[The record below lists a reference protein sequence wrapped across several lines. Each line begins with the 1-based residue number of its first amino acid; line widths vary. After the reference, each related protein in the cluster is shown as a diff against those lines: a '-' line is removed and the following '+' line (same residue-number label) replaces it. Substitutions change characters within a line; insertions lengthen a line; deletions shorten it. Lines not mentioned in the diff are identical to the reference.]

1 MNSSTTRSTWGAT
14 KAGRRGPALWAPAV
28 AIGVLTAGVVGGLT
42 YVFSP
47 SQTPALLALVTAVT
61 TLPVAVA
68 LGWAILVA
76 PSSITGAVERPEES
90 VESRW
95 LERAS
100 VAALMDGFAMIGLS
114 AGAIVITEVEVAA
127 DVVLMALWVLLSV
140 DLGVRYLVL
149 RRTA

>member
-76 PSSITGAVERPEES
+76 RSSITGAVERPEES
-90 VESRW
+90 V
-95 LERAS
+95 
-100 VAALMDGFAMIGLS
+100 
-114 AGAIVITEVEVAA
+114 
-127 DVVLMALWVLLSV
+127 
-140 DLGVRYLVL
+140 
-149 RRTA
+149 

>member
-1 MNSSTTRSTWGAT
+1 MW
-14 KAGRRGPALWAPAV
+14 GPAL

-42 YVFSP
+42 FTFSP
-47 SQTPALLALVTAVT
+47 SQTPGLLAVVTAAGV
-61 TLPVAVA
+61 LPMGVA
-68 LGWAILVA
+68 LGWAILVDR
-76 PSSITGAVERPEES
+76 SSITGAVERPEES

-100 VAALMDGFAMIGLS
+100 VGALMDGFATIGLS
-114 AGAIVITEVEVAA
+114 AGAIAITQVQVAA
-127 DVVLMALWVLLSV
+127 HVVLMALWVLLSV